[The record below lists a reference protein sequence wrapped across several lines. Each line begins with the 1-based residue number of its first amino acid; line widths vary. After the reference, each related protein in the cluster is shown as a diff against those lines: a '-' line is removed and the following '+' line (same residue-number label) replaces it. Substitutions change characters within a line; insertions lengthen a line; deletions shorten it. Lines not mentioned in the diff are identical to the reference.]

1 MTKSLIY
8 MLYFVLYTF
17 FILWFGKSGFNKTRS
32 SRDFYIANG
41 SLGLFT
47 SIATFGGTW
56 FSAASMLGL
65 TGSIYAFGYS
75 AIIYSV
81 IGWFF
86 GAFLIVI
93 LANKFK
99 EYSVSTVPEFFKI
112 RYDSK
117 FLQASGG
124 LLIVICY
131 IFYIVIQIKGFGII
145 MTKLLDIPYSLA
157 IFLVYLF
164 ILYTTFGGLYSVA
177 KTDIINFILIVFS
190 CLFAGFIIWSK
201 LDGLQQIHMQAAMID
216 TEVIKNSG
224 FFTIKGSLLDPSS
237 KGLQPPLL
245 LMSSCFAWG
254 LGLAANPQYA
264 IRISSAKNKKTALNM
279 IGITIIILIFVY
291 FSILII
297 GLGSRILVPTVE
309 GVNSVDY
316 IFPYIIETV
325 FSTHFGG
332 LILISIIAAAISS
345 ANSQLL
351 ILASGFCNDIYKNL
365 INPSIEEEKFLNLNR
380 IFVGLGGTISLFLAL
395 NPPASLLIF
404 GAKIWSVFAAV
415 FLIPLYGGVFW
426 SKATKEGALAAFFGG
441 LITSLPFYLAKIG
454 YKEITTITADYIVN
468 PALPGA
474 IVSLILFIVV
484 SLLSHKRGG
493 ENCYETGYRK

>member
-1 MTKSLIY
+1 VTKSLVY
-8 MLYFVLYTF
+8 MCYFVLYTF

-32 SRDFYIANG
+32 TRDFYIANG

-47 SIATFGGTW
+47 SISTFGGTW

-75 AIIYSV
+75 AILYSV

-86 GAFLIVI
+86 GAFLIVL

-99 EYSVSTVPEFFKI
+99 EYSIVTMPEFFKI
-112 RYDSK
+112 RYGST
-117 FLQASGG
+117 FLQAAGG
-124 LLIVICY
+124 LVIVIGY
-131 IFYIVIQIKGFGII
+131 VFYIVIQIKGFGII

-177 KTDIINFILIVFS
+177 RTDIINFLLIVFGS
-190 CLFAGFIIWSK
+190 LLSGFIIWSK
-201 LDGLQQIHMQAAMID
+201 LDGLQQMHLQAAVID

-224 FFTIKGSLLDPSS
+224 FYTIKGGLLDPFA
-237 KGLQPPLL
+237 KGLQPPILL
-245 LMSSCFAWG
+245 ISSFFGWG

-264 IRISSAKNKKTALNM
+264 IRISSARDKKTALNM
-279 IGITIIILIFVY
+279 VGITILILILVY
-291 FSILII
+291 FSNLII
-297 GLGSRILVPTVE
+297 GLGSRILVPTAV
-309 GVNSVDY
+309 GINSIDE
-316 IFPYIIETV
+316 IFPYIIDTI
-325 FSTHFGG
+325 FSTHYGG

-365 INPSIEEEKFLNLNR
+365 FNPSINDEKFLNLNR
-380 IFVGLGGTISLFLAL
+380 FFVGLGGTTSLLLAL

-404 GAKIWSVFAAV
+404 GAKIWGVFAAV

-426 SKATKEGALAAFFGG
+426 SKATKAGALAAFIGG
-441 LITSLPFYLAKIG
+441 LVTSLPFYIAKVG
-454 YKEITTITADYIVN
+454 YKAITPITTDYVVN
-468 PALPGA
+468 PALPGVIA
-474 IVSLILFIVV
+474 SLILFILV
-484 SLLSHKRGG
+484 SLLTQNRGG
-493 ENCYETGYRK
+493 RMQL